1 MMSLTI
7 IWIALPLF
15 IGLTIYLLP
24 KLDRY
29 LALATV
35 LMSFGYGLNLFSSQT
50 SQKFQLLDNFGVSFW
65 VDSLSSQFILTNA
78 LVTGAVILY
87 SSFQN
92 KTAFFYSQAIIL
104 HGSVNAVFIC
114 ADFMSLY
121 VALEVIGVA
130 AFLLVSYP
138 RSDRA
143 LWVAL
148 RYLFVSNTSMLFYLI
163 GAILVYQANHSFAFT
178 GLANAPPEAIALI
191 FLGLLSKGGVFVSG
205 LWLPLT
211 HSESESP
218 VSALLSGSVVKAG
231 VFPLL
236 RCALLMDELL
246 PVVQILG
253 ISTSFFGIIYALFEK
268 DAKRILALSTISQ
281 LGWMMVAPMVA
292 GVYALAH
299 GLVKSLLFLASGALP
314 TRDLDELQVK
324 PMYSGLWLILLVGGL
339 SMSGCPGFLG
349 FSAKV
354 STLKSLSDWPEIF
367 MNVSSVGTALI
378 FGKFIFLPHK
388 WQGGHLKPG
397 LIVAAL
403 LLIVSLLVGNVLYL
417 QAYSLANLGKA
428 LAVIGLGWLGYWL
441 FIKRQDLKLPRMF
454 EQFDNLIGSMSL
466 VLIVLFWMVFT

>member
-354 STLKSLSDWPEIF
+354 STLKSLSDWPEIL

-397 LIVAAL
+397 LILAAL

-417 QAYSLANLGKA
+417 QAYSFANLGKA

-441 FIKRQDLKLPRMF
+441 VIKRQNLKLPRMF
-454 EQFDNLIGSMSL
+454 EQFDHLVGSMSL

>member
-1 MMSLTI
+1 MISATI

-35 LMSFGYGLNLFSSQT
+35 LVSFGYGLSLFLTSDSQE
-50 SQKFQLLDNFGVSFW
+50 FQLLDNFGVTFW
-65 VDSLSSQFILTNA
+65 VDQLSSHFILTNA
-78 LVTGAVILY
+78 LVTAAVILY
-87 SSFQN
+87 SSYQN
-92 KTAFFYSQAIIL
+92 KTAFFYSQVIIL
-104 HGSVNAVFIC
+104 HGSVNAVFVC

-121 VALEVIGVA
+121 VALEIIGVA

-178 GLANAPPEAIALI
+178 GLANSPPEAIALI
-191 FLGLLSKGGVFVSG
+191 FLGLLSKGGVFISG

-218 VSALLSGSVVKAG
+218 VSAILSGSVVKAG
-231 VFPLL
+231 VFPIL
-236 RCALLMDELL
+236 RCALLMDDLL

-314 TRDLDELQVK
+314 SRNLDELQQK

-339 SMSGCPGFLG
+339 SMSGCPGFIG

-354 STLKSLSDWPEIF
+354 STLKSLSDWPDIL
-367 MNVSSVGTALI
+367 MNLSSIGTAMI
-378 FGKFIFLPHK
+378 FGKFVFLPHK

-397 LIVAAL
+397 LGLAAL
-403 LLIVSLLVGNVLYL
+403 VLIIGLLVGNVFYP
-417 QAYSLANLGKA
+417 QAYGLANAGKA

-441 FIKRQDLKLPRMF
+441 LIKRQDLKLPRLF
-454 EQFDNLIGSMSL
+454 EQFDHLIGSMSL
-466 VLIVLFWMVFT
+466 VLILLFWMVFT

>member
-1 MMSLTI
+1 MSLTI

-35 LMSFGYGLNLFSSQT
+35 LMSFGYGLNLFLTADSQE
-50 SQKFQLLDNFGVSFW
+50 FQLLDNFGVSFW
-65 VDSLSSQFILTNA
+65 ADQLSSQFILTNA
-78 LVTGAVILY
+78 LVTAAVIIY

-92 KTAFFYSQAIIL
+92 KTAFFYSQAVIL

-178 GLANAPPEAIALI
+178 GLSNAPPEAITLI

-236 RCALLMDELL
+236 RCALLLDDLL

-314 TRDLDELQVK
+314 TRNLDELQVK

-349 FSAKV
+349 FAAKV
-354 STLKSLSDWPEIF
+354 STLKSLSDWPDIL
-367 MNVSSVGTALI
+367 MNLSSVGTALI

-397 LIVAAL
+397 LGLAAL

-417 QAYSLANLGKA
+417 QAYSLANAGKA

-441 FIKRQDLKLPRMF
+441 FIKRQDWKFPRMF
-454 EQFDNLIGSMSL
+454 EQFEHLIGSMSL
-466 VLIVLFWMVFT
+466 VLILLFWMVFT